1 MDQVPRMDDESESQL
16 RAALPFTDL
25 PEEPIPVA
33 WRRVLRDAAERIREL
48 EECREYYRQLTD
60 AGQVLIW
67 VSGADGGVEH
77 VNEPWLR
84 FTGRSQAQEQ
94 GDGWLEGVH
103 PDDRAACIEG
113 YWAAFSARRPFTLE
127 YRLRRADGEY
137 RWILDE
143 GGPRHDPHGE
153 FRGYVGFCYDITA
166 RLAAEQELH
175 RSLHHIQVLHEALD
189 RVPVAVYV
197 KDRQRRYTYGN
208 RETLRVFGCTADEL
222 YGRGDEDFFPP
233 ATVAR
238 LHEVD
243 SRVLAGEDSR
253 EEIEAVEEDGG
264 HRVYWEVKTPVYTDA
279 SRTLP
284 DSLLGIS
291 TDITWQKDLLR
302 EFEHGAHYDALTA
315 LPNRVLLLDRLHQ
328 AMVRARRRDTQ
339 LAVVFLDLDGFKAVN
354 DGYGHDAGDRLLR
367 VVAERMR
374 ACLREGDTFARLGGD
389 EFVAVLEDVDPG
401 ATVPLLERLL
411 AAAAA
416 PVEDG
421 ENVFRIS
428 ASLGIAFYGH
438 DPEPGPEQLLREA
451 DQAMYRAK
459 AAGRNRY
466 VISRP
471 PGA

>member
-1 MDQVPRMDDESESQL
+1 MEDESESQL
-16 RAALPFTDL
+16 RAALPFADL
-25 PEEPIPVA
+25 PEGPIPA
-33 WRRVLRDAAERIREL
+33 DWRRVLRDAAERIRGL
-48 EECREYYRQLTD
+48 EASRDYYRQLTD

-67 VSGADGGVEH
+67 VAGADGGVEH

-84 FTGRSQAQEQ
+84 FTGRSLVQEQ

-103 PDDRAACIEG
+103 PDDRASCMQSYRTAV
-113 YWAAFSARRPFTLE
+113 AARRPFTLE

-137 RWILDE
+137 RSILDE
-143 GGPRHDPHGE
+143 GGPRHGPHGE
-153 FRGYVGFCYDITA
+153 FLGYVGFCYDITA
-166 RLAAEQELH
+166 RLAAEQDLR
-175 RSLHHIQVLHEALD
+175 RSLRHIEVLHEALD
-189 RVPVAVYV
+189 RLPIAVFV
-197 KDRQRRYTYGN
+197 KNRERRYTYGN
-208 RETLRVFGCTADEL
+208 RETLRVFGCTAGEL
-222 YGRGDEDFFPP
+222 YGRGDEDFFPS

-253 EEIEAVEEDGG
+253 EEIETVDEGG
-264 HRVYWEVKTPVYTDA
+264 VRRFYWEVKTPIYSDP
-279 SRTLP
+279 SRIRP

-328 AMVRARRRDTQ
+328 AMVRARRRGTQ

-354 DGYGHDAGDRLLR
+354 DGYGHDAGDRMLR

-401 ATVPLLERLL
+401 VTVPLLERLL

-421 ENVFRIS
+421 ENVFRVS
-428 ASLGIAFYGH
+428 ASLGVAFYGH

-471 PGA
+471 PGG